1 MCESMFVCVKT
12 NTDGVCVCAVRQEEK
27 RRLLRRNNEL
37 KNEQVYLEEQD
48 KKLNDTIKVRT
59 AAGLNIWTFKMLR
72 RCHPWGLGP
81 CLGCRSNHS
90 LPVT

>member
-1 MCESMFVCVKT
+1 MWT
-12 NTDGVCVCAVRQEEK
+12 VRQEEK

-59 AAGLNIWTFKMLR
+59 ALTSHGRPWTGSQVRPAFD
-72 RCHPWGLGP
+72 
-81 CLGCRSNHS
+81 
-90 LPVT
+90 

>member
-1 MCESMFVCVKT
+1 MCCA
-12 NTDGVCVCAVRQEEK
+12 CAVRQEEK

-59 AAGLNIWTFKMLR
+59 AAGLNIWTFKMLTVS
-72 RCHPWGLGP
+72 PPGTGPMFGLP
-81 CLGCRSNHS
+81 
-90 LPVT
+90 

>member
-1 MCESMFVCVKT
+1 MSVCVKT
-12 NTDGVCVCAVRQEEK
+12 NTDGVCVCVCVCAVRQEEK

-59 AAGLNIWTFKMLR
+59 AAG
-72 RCHPWGLGP
+72 
-81 CLGCRSNHS
+81 
-90 LPVT
+90 